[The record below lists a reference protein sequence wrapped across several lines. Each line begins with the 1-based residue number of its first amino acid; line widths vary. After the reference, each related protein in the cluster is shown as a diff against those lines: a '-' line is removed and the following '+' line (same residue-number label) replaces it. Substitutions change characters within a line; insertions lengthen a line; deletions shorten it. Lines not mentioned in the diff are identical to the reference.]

1 MIRTTLAGMC
11 MHATGRSIDAA
22 APRPGRVALT
32 VAAISWTALFTVA
45 AAEQPDAAQKSLV
58 ADFYLDPVRIVW
70 QSEQGVSDT
79 KTLLTPHAGQPLLEA
94 PLPPCR
100 IESTP
105 GSTGGVLLDFGREI
119 QGHVQLLTP
128 LTPGKEPVRARIR
141 LGESASEAMA
151 DLGGKKN
158 AGNDHAVRDQVVTLP
173 WLGTQ
178 TIGPSGFRFVR
189 IDAVDP
195 DRPVLLTQA
204 RAVLGIRDVPR
215 VGSFRCSD
223 ERLNRI
229 WEVGADTVHLCM
241 QDYLWDGI
249 KRDRLVWI
257 GDMHPEVST
266 INAVFGFNDVV
277 PKSLD
282 LTRDVTPPPKWMNG
296 ISSYSMWWVLI
307 HEEMWRHHGDRNY
320 LEAQQPYLAALLER
334 LAGLVGPDGKEH
346 IDGMRFLDWPSSPN
360 AQGVTA
366 GLQGLLVMTLDAGT
380 RLMTE
385 LGDDRV
391 AGVCRAAA
399 DRARSVVP
407 DANGSKSGAA
417 LLTLAG
423 MRDAEETANAV
434 LLPGGPAG
442 VSTFYGFYVLDVLV
456 PPTAGQQPPITQPR
470 PPQRPTPDAVKLKI
484 PASGSESIAADRAAE
499 LIAQI
504 QHAHPTAEI
513 EVSIRWKSRGT

>member
-1 MIRTTLAGMC
+1 MIRSSVLALGLAC
-11 MHATGRSIDAA
+11 LAA
-22 APRPGRVALT
+22 AAT
-32 VAAISWTALFTVA
+32 
-45 AAEQPDAAQKSLV
+45 AEQPGAARRSPITEFSV
-58 ADFYLDPVRIVW
+58 DPVRVVW
-70 QSEQGVSDT
+70 QSERGVSDT
-79 KTLLTPHAGQPLLEA
+79 NTLLAPHAGQPVLES
-94 PLPPCR
+94 PLPPCQ
-100 IESTP
+100 IETTA
-105 GSTGGVLLDFGREI
+105 GSTGGLLLDFGREI
-119 QGHVQLLTP
+119 QGHVQLFTP

-151 DLGGKKN
+151 DLGGTKN

-195 DRPVLLTQA
+195 DRPVRLTQV

-215 VGSFRCSD
+215 IGSFRCSD
-223 ERLNRI
+223 ERLTRI

-277 PKSLD
+277 PASLD
-282 LTRDVTPPPKWMNG
+282 LTRDVTPVEKWMNG

-307 HEEMWRHHGDRNY
+307 HEEMWRHHGDRRY
-320 LEAQQPYLAALLER
+320 LEAQRPYLTALLER
-334 LAGLVGPDGKEH
+334 LATLVGPDGKER

-360 AQGVTA
+360 KEGVTA
-366 GLQGLLVMTLDAGT
+366 GLQALLVMTLDSGT

-391 AGVCRAAA
+391 AGICRSAA
-399 DRARSVVP
+399 DRARTVAP
-407 DANGSKSGAA
+407 DPHGSKSGAA
-417 LLTLAG
+417 LLALAG
-423 MRDAEETANAV
+423 MRDARETA
-434 LLPGGPAG
+434 
-442 VSTFYGFYVLDVLV
+442 D
-456 PPTAGQQPPITQPR
+456 
-470 PPQRPTPDAVKLKI
+470 
-484 PASGSESIAADRAAE
+484 
-499 LIAQI
+499 
-504 QHAHPTAEI
+504 AEI
-513 EVSIRWKSRGT
+513 GRAHV